1 MPLATT
7 VTVSG
12 SANWRCYCC
21 GADTPGPEKLLKAM
35 ETRSLAELCKVPSSP
50 LHVSL
55 PFPSFCLFSSLTCLN
70 ECATPFPFLSPLPLS
85 PSSLPFLSRSP
96 SSVYL
101 PLSPPLPHI
110 SLHCSKI
117 LYCCCHSNLLEMRV
131 VDANVIVDKH
141 CPSPVLVRAWKR
153 ARWRCYSSMEPT

>member
-1 MPLATT
+1 MFLFFCLCLLLPLATT

-55 PFPSFCLFSSLTCLN
+55 PFPSFCLFSSLNCLN
-70 ECATPFPFLSPLPLS
+70 ECATHFPFLSPLPLS
-85 PSSLPFLSRSP
+85 PSSVYLLPLSPSSLPFLCLPSSSLPFLSP
-96 SSVYL
+96 L
-101 PLSPPLPHI
+101 PLSIPFLCLPS
-110 SLHCSKI
+110 SLPFSSPHFFALFK
-117 LYCCCHSNLLEMRV
+117 NTLLLL
-131 VDANVIVDKH
+131 
-141 CPSPVLVRAWKR
+141 P
-153 ARWRCYSSMEPT
+153 